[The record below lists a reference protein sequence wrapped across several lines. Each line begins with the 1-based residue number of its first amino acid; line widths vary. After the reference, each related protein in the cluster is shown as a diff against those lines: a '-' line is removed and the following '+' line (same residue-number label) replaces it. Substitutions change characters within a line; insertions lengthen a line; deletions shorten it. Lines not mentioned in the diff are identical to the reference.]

1 MHLTTEYLRPDYVN
15 TTNNSFHSGVH
26 ICLLLAS
33 KFWPAGQT
41 GSYRGFYFHSL
52 CKDIVLRSF
61 ISKVLIIMRLHTFHE
76 ATRSNA
82 SARVRR
88 ASCLPTTPTAG
99 LVPSNRHNA
108 SLSLCCVGCWARVEG
123 REGQSETINYTS
135 ARVRAEAPRLS
146 VSSESESGHSV
157 ILNRHHT
164 TIYQSMR
171 LNALHTSTLAS
182 FL

>member
-41 GSYRGFYFHSL
+41 GSYRGCYFHSL

-88 ASCLPTTPTAG
+88 ARASQRHQQLGSCPATDTTP
-99 LVPSNRHNA
+99 R
-108 SLSLCCVGCWARVEG
+108 CRCVVSVVG
-123 REGQSETINYTS
+123 RESKGVKGKARQSTTL
-135 ARVRAEAPRLS
+135 PREF
-146 VSSESESGHSV
+146 VP
-157 ILNRHHT
+157 R
-164 TIYQSMR
+164 R
-171 LNALHTSTLAS
+171 LV
-182 FL
+182 